1 MKKNLLVSFALMLLA
16 FSGWAQRSVSGT
28 VLDEGG
34 LPLPGATV
42 IEKGTSN
49 GVSTDFDGNFTIEV
63 AEDAVI
69 EVSFIGYTS
78 IELSASSDDFNLTL
92 SPGNEL
98 EEVIVTT
105 GYSTIRRKS
114 FTGSAKIVTSENIA
128 TKNVTNITQA
138 LAGEVAGVQV
148 VNTSG
153 QPGTNSSIQIRGTG
167 SVNGNTAPLIILD
180 GVPYEGS
187 LNAINPQD
195 IESSTALKDASA
207 TAIYGARGANGV
219 IVINTRKGS
228 ASKSRISVQMRT
240 GRNMDLL
247 PRYDYIQSPEEYI
260 GYLWEGQYNKAA
272 LNGSA
277 TPAADANANLFGNQG
292 ISAAYNL
299 WNTTDIS
306 QLIDPQT
313 RTVRAGAERRY
324 DPENWANYAFQD
336 ASRQEVNL
344 NMSGGSDTTTY
355 YTSIGY
361 IEDVGYSINSD
372 FKRYSARLNVSSRP
386 KEWLQTNAR
395 LGYSYQVTNN
405 GGQSSDSG
413 SVFWVTTNV
422 PSIYPLFMRDA
433 EGNLVEDPY
442 YGGSRYDYSDE
453 AGYAR
458 GFAPLTNAIAD
469 AQLGVRET
477 IGHNFNANI
486 ELNVDLMEG
495 LKLENRFGM
504 QYTMNNRDF
513 INEPFY
519 SSSKGQGGLVS
530 KTKNQYLNY
539 TVFNGLRYN
548 TAFGDSN
555 LEVLVAH
562 EATAWERNYMN
573 ASMYKLVEP
582 FGREFRNAVISNPPD
597 SYTQDYTL
605 ESYFGRAQYSIQ
617 DKYFIDVT
625 ARRDGSSRFINE
637 KWGDFGSV
645 GFSWSLSDEAFF
657 QNQNFFSSL
666 KLRTSYGL
674 LGEQRVGYYPGY
686 DLFNVT
692 NLNDNISLS
701 FASKGNPDLTWESS
715 KQFGLGLDFS
725 VGTFLSA
732 SIDYFNKSTD
742 DLIFDRRVGPSVGYA
757 SIQVNDGALE
767 NNGLEFDLN
776 FHLLDKED
784 FKLDLRII
792 GASIANELTRMPIDP
807 ATGEEKLIN
816 DTGYFAQAKGRSLRD
831 FYLREWAGVNPDN
844 GAAQWVV
851 NYVDDNS
858 NGEFDSGEEIQSLYD
873 YKINNPDAV
882 IAEGITEVYTE
893 STKKF
898 VDKSSYP
905 AISGSFS
912 LNAEYKDFD
921 LTALFLYS
929 LGGYGYDFAYSRLM
943 NNVRQNADSNLHKDI
958 ADRWQ
963 NPGDQTD
970 VPRLDLNTQINQAER
985 STRFLTSTDYLS
997 LSSLRLGYNIPA
1009 EEFGD
1014 SGISSVRL
1022 FLTGDNLLMFSKRKG
1037 YNPTTALTGNTDWY
1051 TYNPLST
1058 ITLGANINF

>member
-1 MKKNLLVSFALMLLA
+1 MKKHLLLSFAFMLLA
-16 FSGWAQRSVSGT
+16 LSGWAQRNISGT

-49 GVSTDFDGNFTIEV
+49 GVSTDFDGNFSIEV

-69 EVSFIGYTS
+69 EVSFIGYTTL
-78 IELSASSDDFNLTL
+78 EVSANSDDFNITL
-92 SPGNEL
+92 VPGNEL

-105 GYSTIRRKS
+105 GYSTIRKKS
-114 FTGSAKIVTSENIA
+114 FTGSAKIVTAENIA

-153 QPGTNSSIQIRGTG
+153 QPGTNSTIQIRGTG
-167 SVNGNTAPLIILD
+167 SVNGNTSPLIILD

-207 TAIYGARGANGV
+207 TAIYGSRGANGV

-228 ASKSRISVQMRT
+228 ARKSSISVQLRT
-240 GRNMDLL
+240 GKNMDLL
-247 PRYDYIQSPEEYI
+247 PRYDVIKSPEEYI

-272 LNGSA
+272 LNGST
-277 TPAADANANLFGNQG
+277 TPAADANANLFGPQG
-292 ISAAYNL
+292 ISEAYNL

-313 RTVRAGAERRY
+313 RTAREGVTRRY

-355 YTSIGY
+355 YTSLGY

-386 KEWLQTNAR
+386 KDWLQTNAR

-413 SVFWVTTNV
+413 SVFWVTQNV
-422 PSIYPLFMRDA
+422 PAIYPLFLRDSD
-433 EGNLVEDPY
+433 GNLVEDPY
-442 YGGSRYDYSDE
+442 YGGYRYDYSDE
-453 AGYAR
+453 QGYSR
-458 GFAPLTNAIAD
+458 GFAPLTNAIGD
-469 AQLGVRET
+469 ARLGIRET

-486 ELNVDLMEG
+486 ELNIDLMEG
-495 LKLENRFGM
+495 LKFENRFGM
-504 QYTMNNRDF
+504 QYTMNNRDY

-519 SSSKGQGGLVS
+519 SSSKGQGGYIS
-530 KTKNQYLNY
+530 KSKNQYLNY
-539 TVFNGLRYN
+539 TLFNGLRYN
-548 TAFGDSN
+548 TSFGDQN

-562 EATAWERNYMN
+562 EATSWERNYMN
-573 ASMYKLVEP
+573 ASMFKLVEP
-582 FGREFRNAVISNPPD
+582 FGREFSNAVISNPPN
-597 SYTQDYTL
+597 SYTEDYTL
-605 ESYFGRAQYSIQ
+605 ESYFGRAAYSIQ
-617 DKYFIDVT
+617 DKYFIDIT
-625 ARRDGSSRFINE
+625 ARRDGSSRFLNN
-637 KWGDFGSV
+637 KWGDFGSI
-645 GFSWSLSDEAFF
+645 GLSWSISDEDFF
-657 QNQNFFSSL
+657 RGQNFFSSL
-666 KLRTSYGL
+666 KLRTSYGQ
-674 LGEQRVGYYPGY
+674 LGEQRVGYYTGY
-686 DLFNVT
+686 NLFNVS

-701 FASKGNPDLTWESS
+701 FASKGNPDLTWETSE
-715 KQFGLGLDFS
+715 QIGVGLDFS
-725 VGTFLSA
+725 IGTFMSA
-732 SIDYFNKSTD
+732 SVDYFNKTVD
-742 DLIFDRRVGPSVGYA
+742 DLIFSRRVGPSVGYA
-757 SIQVNDGALE
+757 SITVNDGALV

-776 FHLLDKED
+776 FHLMDKED
-784 FKLDLRII
+784 FKLDLRVI
-792 GASIANELTRMPIDP
+792 GASINNELTRMPIDP

-831 FYLREWAGVNPDN
+831 FYIREWAGVNPDN
-844 GAAQWVV
+844 GAGQWSVS
-851 NYVDDNS
+851 YVDDNS

-873 YKINNPDAV
+873 YTINNPDAV
-882 IAEGITEVYTE
+882 IAEGVTEIYSE
-893 STKKF
+893 ATKKF
-898 VDKSSYP
+898 IDKSAYP
-905 AISGSFS
+905 ALSGSFS

-929 LGGYGYDFAYSRLM
+929 LGGYGYDFAYGTLM

-958 ADRWQ
+958 VNRWQ
-963 NPGDQTD
+963 NPGDRTD
-970 VPRLDLNTQINQAER
+970 VPRLDMNTQVQQAST

-997 LSSLRLGYNIPA
+997 LSSLRIGYNIPA
-1009 EEFGD
+1009 EEFGN

-1022 FLTGDNLLMFSKRKG
+1022 FLTGDNLFMMSKRQG
-1037 YNPTTALTGNTDWY
+1037 YNPTVQLTGGTSRY